1 MSQQGQSLS
10 NCDVRVTSVH
20 PSISDMTRLRMQAG
34 WRDGRLT
41 NDEQFNSAG
50 VDLSWTTLLQLL
62 SNLSIQPERT
72 LRNSRAASPGNVNSW
87 LIPILR
93 VFSLASDFRMAC
105 KLIQGGK

>member
-1 MSQQGQSLS
+1 MSQQGQSRS

-34 WRDGRLT
+34 SAA

-62 SNLSIQPERT
+62 SNLSI
-72 LRNSRAASPGNVNSW
+72 
-87 LIPILR
+87 
-93 VFSLASDFRMAC
+93 
-105 KLIQGGK
+105 